1 MDNATIWQK
10 YSLLRGK
17 GYSDKSIWGAFEKKY
32 PEVPLKKIKSVVLN
46 RTTALKGAS
55 RRAEKQL
62 TEPIKPSVDY
72 LTGQQGVE
80 NNCGPVLSLLTPF
93 NIFP

>member
-1 MDNATIWQK
+1 
-10 YSLLRGK
+10 LFLRL
-17 GYSDKSIWGAFEKKY
+17 WG
-32 PEVPLKKIKSVVLN
+32 LGTNLM
-46 RTTALKGAS
+46 
-55 RRAEKQL
+55 
-62 TEPIKPSVDY
+62 SVDY